1 MMLADNVVTA
11 LLHANRVL
19 TVLELRMDW
28 MHWVLLPLAGA
39 AAVFGGGAWLRIR
52 LLAAGWDGLWTALA
66 VGAAMAA
73 VYLAL
78 LVLLR
83 CFTPQEL
90 RAVLAPGKK
99 RTKT

>member
-1 MMLADNVVTA
+1 
-11 LLHANRVL
+11 
-19 TVLELRMDW
+19 MDW
-28 MHWVLLPLAGA
+28 LHWVLLPLAGA

-52 LLAAGWDGLWTALA
+52 LLTAGLSSLLTALA

-73 VYLAL
+73 AYLVL